1 MDWYIAADL
10 RRAQPRRS
18 RSHKTLSDLLRKEN
32 KVPFDKEIKE
42 LKQRRAKAREMG
54 GPEKIAKQHDRG
66 KLTARERIDHL
77 LDPDS
82 FLEIGMLNHSDLPGM
97 EEKTPADSKVAG
109 YGKIDGRRV
118 GIVSNDFTVLAATS
132 SRIAGRKEGE
142 LKVLAAHRG
151 YPVVYLG
158 EAGGARMPDIMGS
171 AGLASYGGGGFDT
184 YLQIMSRVRQTPMV
198 TAILGECY
206 GMPTWMACLSDF
218 VVQVKGSAMGVSGP
232 RVVELALGESVTDE
246 ELGGWQVH
254 AEITGN
260 VDRVAENEEECFQI
274 IRQYLSYMPS
284 HCDER
289 PPGASVPGGSGSDM
303 DQIIEL
309 LPEKRNRGY
318 DMHRIL
324 DCIVDK
330 NSLFP
335 IKPTFGKSV
344 ITSLARIDGNVVGIV
359 ANQPMFNAGAMDTD
373 GIDKVISFLCLCDSF
388 NIPLLFF
395 HDIPG
400 FLVGKAAEHKRVA
413 AKVMNYMNALG
424 LLTVPKISIIV
435 RKSYGMAFWN
445 MCGSGCATDF
455 LVAWPSAEISFVD
468 PAIAANVV
476 YGGKPSAS
484 DKESDE
490 WQALMNQLV
499 DDASP
504 YGAAGKH
511 FIHDVIDPK
520 NTRAYIVSAL
530 EVSYNARSQGIG
542 QHRLANWPTKF

>member
-1 MDWYIAADL
+1 M
-10 RRAQPRRS
+10 
-18 RSHKTLSDLLRKEN
+18 
-32 KVPFDKEIKE
+32 PFEKEIEE
-42 LKQRRAKAREMG
+42 LKQRRAKALEMG
-54 GPEKIAKQHDRG
+54 GTEKIKKHHDKG
-66 KLTARERIDHL
+66 KLTARERIDRL
-77 LDPDS
+77 LDPDT
-82 FLEIGMLNHSDLPGM
+82 FLEVGMLNHSDVAGM
-97 EEKTPADSKVAG
+97 EDKTPADSKVAG
-109 YGKIDGRRV
+109 FGKIDGRRV
-118 GIVSNDFTVLAATS
+118 AVVSNDFTVLAATS

-142 LKVLAAHRG
+142 LKALAAHRG

-184 YLQIMSRVRQTPMV
+184 YLQIMSRVRQTPML

-260 VDRVAENEEECFQI
+260 TDRVAENEEECFQI
-274 IRQYLSYMPS
+274 LRQYLSYMPS
-284 HCDER
+284 HCDEL
-289 PPGASVPGGSGSDM
+289 PPEVPVPDGSGLEM
-303 DQIIEL
+303 DRIL
-309 LPEKRNRGY
+309 DYLPEKGNRGY

-324 DCIVDK
+324 NCIVDK

-335 IKPTFGKSV
+335 LKPAFGKSV
-344 ITSLARIDGNVVGIV
+344 ITALARIDGSVAGIV

-400 FLVGKAAEHKRVA
+400 FLVGKDAERKRVA

-435 RKSYGMAFWN
+435 RKTYGMAFWN
-445 MCGSGCATDF
+445 MCGSGCGTDF

-476 YGGKPSAS
+476 YGGKASAS
-484 DKESDE
+484 DKQSDE
-490 WQALMNQLV
+490 WQDLMKQLV

-511 FIHDVIDPK
+511 YIHDVIDPRDTRTYI
-520 NTRAYIVSAL
+520 TRAL
-530 EVSYNARSQGIG
+530 EISHNARRKGIG
-542 QHRLANWPTKF
+542 EHKLANWPTKF